1 MAALNYGEIGS
12 HPEKVS
18 NIKPFISKYKWD
30 EIKYPSKIDD
40 QKTFEKSDPTIA
52 HNVLYIKEME
62 MYPGY
67 LSKIIS
73 DCEKQIIVLMISN

>member
-1 MAALNYGEIGS
+1 MVAVNYGEIGS

-40 QKTFEKSDPTIA
+40 
-52 HNVLYIKEME
+52 
-62 MYPGY
+62 
-67 LSKIIS
+67 
-73 DCEKQIIVLMISN
+73 